1 MLDYFS
7 PSECHYSS
15 DEIIWILNNCD
26 LENCTWPSRESNY
39 TDAPISRSVNPHM
52 AGESAILVLA
62 EIKVRLTS
70 CGDAGKRLQDAFLA
84 TDHLYSL
91 DDYGLSFE
99 GRSVVSYV
107 SGQCRKW
114 QVCDDCINR
123 LITNNEKKT
132 SRFCSLMD
140 RLPVTFIQWLSYK
153 SKEKEEILKKPCEC
167 GANSWRTVRKNEAYK
182 CRKCGKVRIMS
193 ELKGVLNGI

>member
-62 EIKVRLTS
+62 EIKVRLKS

-84 TDHLYSL
+84 TEQLYSL
-91 DDYGLSFE
+91 DYYGLSFE
-99 GRSVVSYV
+99 GRSVVNYI
-107 SGQCRKW
+107 SGSCRRDRA
-114 QVCDDCINR
+114 CDR
-123 LITNNEKKT
+123 
-132 SRFCSLMD
+132 CSQKGCRRRGRPAL
-140 RLPVTFIQWLSYK
+140 TFEDWLRESE
-153 SKEKEEILKKPCEC
+153 KEKEEILKKPCEC
-167 GANSWRTVRKNEAYK
+167 GANRWRTVRKNEAYK

-193 ELKGVLNGI
+193 ELKGVLSGV